1 MSHGRTAALGRS
13 LSTPGLVESK
23 GRIPLERMQLP
34 PLTGHRIQASSVC
47 EHDKEVSSNII
58 IRYIVTV
65 LCFHFSPPRPATS
78 ASSAG
83 DGRSVCDARILLQS
97 TTMAGIEDGSG
108 PRGIEKNST
117 LHNRTKSMSIDAES
131 NAIAAVG

>member
-1 MSHGRTAALGRS
+1 MFPFL
-13 LSTPGLVESK
+13 
-23 GRIPLERMQLP
+23 
-34 PLTGHRIQASSVC
+34 
-47 EHDKEVSSNII
+47 
-58 IRYIVTV
+58 
-65 LCFHFSPPRPATS
+65 PPRPATS